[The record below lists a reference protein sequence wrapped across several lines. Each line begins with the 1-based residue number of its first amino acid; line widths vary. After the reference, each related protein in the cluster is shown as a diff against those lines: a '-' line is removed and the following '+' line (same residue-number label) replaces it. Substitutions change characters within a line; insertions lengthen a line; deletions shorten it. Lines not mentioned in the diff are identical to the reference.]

1 MLKINLSDE
10 LKDKS
15 EETADETF
23 AETADETVSDRG
35 AETINDSYEEAS
47 EEIVKKTV
55 SRRNQTRLFI
65 LLAVLALSALVYFQ
79 KDTILGLF
87 RGKEEI
93 LETVAA
99 PPPPSPSPPEPDVV
113 PEEPDPTFVA
123 LSGIS
128 EVVPARVWLSSTVIM
143 YDGTFEIKG
152 IAFSHAAVNSMI
164 ASLGN
169 AGEIKSWA
177 VPKKSKSS
185 ESVYNFTISG
195 VFSDIAVPEILDIIP
210 ADKLVPIA
218 DAVNSRSKEYGVSFT
233 RMPKTGQTYAERDL
247 PFVLEGS
254 YEGLK
259 KVISALCPEGGD
271 VKVYRLVINPAS
283 PGRAFDRI
291 RASFALRTVSS
302 I

>member
-15 EETADETF
+15 EETADETS
-23 AETADETVSDRG
+23 AETAGETVADSGAETVSD
-35 AETINDSYEEAS
+35 SYNEAS
-47 EEIVKKTV
+47 EEIAEKTV
-55 SRRNQTRLFI
+55 SRRNQTRPLI

-87 RGKEEI
+87 GSKEEI
-93 LETVAA
+93 IETITA
-99 PPPPSPSPPEPDVV
+99 PPPPPPPETEVV

-128 EVVPARVWLSSTVIM
+128 EVVPARIWLSSTVIM
-143 YDGTFEIKG
+143 YDGSFEIKG
-152 IAFSHAAVNSMI
+152 IAFLHEAVNSMI
-164 ASLGN
+164 ASLGK

-177 VPKKSKSS
+177 VPKKSNSS

-195 VFSDIAVPEILDIIP
+195 VFSNITVPEILDIIP
-210 ADKLVPIA
+210 ADKLVPLA

-233 RMPKTGQTYAERDL
+233 RMPKTGQTYTERDL

-259 KVISALCPEGGD
+259 KVIAALCPEGGD

>member
-15 EETADETF
+15 EETADETV
-23 AETADETVSDRG
+23 ADSGADTVS
-35 AETINDSYEEAS
+35 DSYEEAS
-47 EEIVKKTV
+47 EEIVEKSE
-55 SRRNQTRLFI
+55 SRRNQVRPLI

-87 RGKEEI
+87 EGKEEI
-93 LETVAA
+93 IEIVAA
-99 PPPPSPSPPEPDVV
+99 PPPPPPPPGLEVV

-128 EVVPARVWLSSTVIM
+128 EVIPAKVWLSSTVIM
-143 YDGTFEIKG
+143 YDGSFEIKG

-169 AGEIKSWA
+169 AGEVKSWA
-177 VPKKSKSS
+177 VPKLSKSS
-185 ESVYNFTISG
+185 EAVYNFTISG
-195 VFSDIAVPEILDIIP
+195 VFSDITIPEILDIIP
-210 ADKLVPIA
+210 ADKLVPMV

-233 RMPKTGQTYAERDL
+233 RMPKTGQTYTERDL

-254 YEGLK
+254 YDGLK
-259 KVISALCPEGGD
+259 KVIAALCPEGGD
-271 VKVYRLVINPAS
+271 VKVYRLVINPSS